1 MVPCEINEILVML
14 LIPSIA
20 SFFQFPRNA
29 WFEKATVLVL
39 WMTLMDQGRGL
50 LHKNDL
56 SLPCDLKYID
66 FVCGC
71 PDDRQTTI
79 VAFRG
84 NLSEYSESSGTM
96 DQTEEFRL
104 VYYGTDQLSRE

>member
-1 MVPCEINEILVML
+1 
-14 LIPSIA
+14 
-20 SFFQFPRNA
+20 
-29 WFEKATVLVL
+29 
-39 WMTLMDQGRGL
+39 MDGGL
-50 LHKNDL
+50 LHRNDL

-71 PDDRQTTI
+71 PNDRQTTI

-96 DQTEEFRL
+96 NQTKDFRL
-104 VYYGTDQLSRE
+104 VYNSTGQLSRECW